1 MPAGR
6 EMDIYDAD
14 GNLIA
19 HLLHFIPEAAQ
30 GGIILVKTGKEF
42 GLTEAE
48 RAKLSD
54 TIHKAAN
61 RRAKV
66 VVVDEST
73 TVEETT
79 AADLRARRLT

>member
-6 EMDIYDAD
+6 EMDIYAAD
-14 GNLIA
+14 GQLIA
-19 HLLHFIPEAAQ
+19 HLLHFIPEAAK

-42 GLTEAE
+42 GLTAAE
-48 RAKLSD
+48 REKLSD

-66 VVVDEST
+66 IVVDEST
-73 TVEETT
+73 TIEETT
-79 AADLRARRLT
+79 AADLRARRST

>member
-6 EMDIYDAD
+6 EMDIFDAD
-14 GNLIA
+14 GKLIA
-19 HLLHFIPEAAQ
+19 HLLHYIPEAKD
-30 GGIILVKTGKEF
+30 GGIILVKTGREF

-48 RAKLSD
+48 RSKLSD
-54 TIHKAAN
+54 TIYKAAN

-66 VVVDEST
+66 IVVDEST

-79 AADLRARRLT
+79 AADFRARRST